1 MLAIPVLSLKYLFR
15 DCWTSIG
22 PVYFTVHKNGLCH
35 QWLTA
40 EVPTCLL
47 LYWNIKLDAIWWK
60 PSHNFHTQYRAK
72 QQPCKQA
79 GMPTWAIYFV
89 KLELAVPVR
98 LKMMGY
104 ALCCVTNCSISQ
116 TKCLG
121 KLFHSVKRRDKK
133 WQQNLGA
140 SYKLRRYLLQSKQI
154 VQQTK
159 QNVNIVS
166 YWQRKI
172 QKVAAEPRRI
182 L

>member
-1 MLAIPVLSLKYLFR
+1 MPSGENLAI
-15 DCWTSIG
+15 TSI
-22 PVYFTVHKNGLCH
+22 PNTGLSSSHVNRLGCRH
-35 QWLTA
+35 ERSILWA
-40 EVPTCLL
+40 CAK
-47 LYWNIKLDAIWWK
+47 KL
-60 PSHNFHTQYRAK
+60 
-72 QQPCKQA
+72 
-79 GMPTWAIYFV
+79 
-89 KLELAVPVR
+89 LELAVPVR

-166 YWQRKI
+166 YWQMKI